1 MFGPFKKNDK
11 NNEEEVTM
19 EEVEQ
24 NESVNDGTE
33 EERTGSSRAQ
43 ASHKSYAGQAAQ
55 DDMNDSQESAEDNAE
70 TVDSVESDLCEQE
83 LAQVK
88 DTLVRLG
95 ADFQNYKKRVEK
107 DRSHWAHMIQ
117 SEMILDLLPV
127 IDNFDRALEEAQK
140 EESAEDAKWL
150 EGINMIH
157 KAFYDYLKKQD
168 VAVIEQM
175 QTFDPELHEALMQ
188 VESEGHQEGDIVQ
201 VLQRGFT
208 LKGKVIRPAKVS
220 VCK

>member
-11 NNEEEVTM
+11 NNEEEVIM
-19 EEVEQ
+19 EEVEET
-24 NESVNDGTE
+24 ESAEDGTE
-33 EERTGSSRAQ
+33 EERTESLRS
-43 ASHKSYAGQAAQ
+43 AQ
-55 DDMNDSQESAEDNAE
+55 DDMNDSQESVEDNAE

-188 VESEGHQEGDIVQ
+188 VESEDHKEGDIVQ

>member
-1 MFGPFKKNDK
+1 MEKV
-11 NNEEEVTM
+11 EET
-19 EEVEQ
+19 
-24 NESVNDGTE
+24 ESANDGTE
-33 EERTGSSRAQ
+33 EERTESSR
-43 ASHKSYAGQAAQ
+43 AAQ
-55 DDMNDSQESAEDNAE
+55 DDMNDSQESVEDNPE

-188 VESEGHQEGDIVQ
+188 VESEDHNDGDIVQ

>member
-11 NNEEEVTM
+11 NNEEEVIM
-19 EEVEQ
+19 EKVEET
-24 NESVNDGTE
+24 ESAEDGTE
-33 EERTGSSRAQ
+33 EERTESSR
-43 ASHKSYAGQAAQ
+43 AAQ
-55 DDMNDSQESAEDNAE
+55 DDMNDSQESVEDNAE

-188 VESEGHQEGDIVQ
+188 VESEDHNDGDIVQ